1 MPLMGLATMN
11 AFVHVVMYAY
21 YLAAAMRLEP
31 PLWWVVSE
39 WVIVVGQLVGRVA
52 WLVSWYSRTTNLL
65 LYVLTY
71 HTFFLTT
78 TCFRWKRKIT
88 ALQLFQFSIGGCGAT
103 YFWAHYFI

>member
-1 MPLMGLATMN
+1 
-11 AFVHVVMYAY
+11 
-21 YLAAAMRLEP
+21 
-31 PLWWVVSE
+31 
-39 WVIVVGQLVGRVA
+39 
-52 WLVSWYSRTTNLL
+52 LVSWYSRTTNLL

-71 HTFFLTT
+71 NTFFLTT